1 MSDDVRDWLEHARNK
16 AGSGEFNT
24 MLAHH
29 EHRVMSQI
37 LIEILDL
44 CEEPVVFRQTTLDGY
59 GTYDTPAT
67 RERVRGIIE
76 RNIRAAE
83 KA

>member
-1 MSDDVRDWLEHARNK
+1 MSNDVRDWLEHARNK

-29 EHRVMSQI
+29 EHRVMAQI
-37 LIEILDL
+37 IIEILDL
-44 CEEPVVFRQTTLDGY
+44 CEQPSTFRQTTLDGY
-59 GTYDTPAT
+59 GQYDSPVT
-67 RERVRGIIE
+67 RERVRGIIG

-83 KA
+83 KE